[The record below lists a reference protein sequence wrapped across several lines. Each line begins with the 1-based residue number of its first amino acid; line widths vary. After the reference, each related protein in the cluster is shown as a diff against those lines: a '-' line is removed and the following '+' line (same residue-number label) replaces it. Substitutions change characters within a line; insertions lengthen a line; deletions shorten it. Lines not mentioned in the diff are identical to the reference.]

1 MKELLPNRYNSFAFL
16 QAILM
21 LWGLI
26 FWHWDP
32 LFVVMAYFFETII
45 IGIIHMFKMGV
56 VLRVGKAQQLEEQ
69 TNPKES
75 LQHPGVILFFMV
87 HYYAFVAGQSIFIFS
102 FFTYKVPAFESGFS
116 LLHNYGWLFR
126 QQEFVLLFAIQAVT
140 QITYAIRHWAI
151 PAKYQQQTIQ
161 GMFIQPYIRIFIQ
174 QFATI
179 LAGFFFIIMQSGFAA
194 AVLVVLLRLV
204 VDSWLLTAR
213 HNEGAKEKL
222 QKLLLKNKEVNPE
235 DLKKQIESF
244 LDQ

>member
-16 QAILM
+16 QAVVM
-21 LWGLI
+21 LFGLI

-45 IGIIHMFKMGV
+45 IGVIHMFKMGV

-75 LQHPGVILFFMV
+75 LHHPGVILFFMV
-87 HYYAFVAGQSIFIFS
+87 HYYMFVAGQSIFIFS
-102 FFTYKVPAFESGFS
+102 FFEKKVPAFVSGFN
-116 LLHNYGWLFR
+116 LLENYGWLFR

-140 QITYAIRHWAI
+140 QITYAIRYWAI
-151 PAKYQQQTIQ
+151 PAKYQHQTIQ

-174 QFATI
+174 QFTTI
-179 LAGFFFIIMQSGFAA
+179 FAGFFFILMQSGFAA

-204 VDSWLLTAR
+204 VDSWLLTAK
-213 HNEGAKEKL
+213 HNEVAKEKL
-222 QKLLLKNKEVNPE
+222 QKLILKNKEVNPE
-235 DLKKQIESF
+235 DLKKQIEGF